1 MAERRSPVGWLVPCA
16 LVVGILFLLCLL
28 GSVAQADV
36 IHLKNKTTIE
46 GAIKRE
52 TDTQVVI
59 VTDAGTL
66 YIDRADIERIERK
79 RFEPV
84 DIPKPQAPPQPQPE
98 AEATPTPEQP
108 AARPERPPGAP
119 DKRELQFDALQE
131 LDLSPVNYWL
141 RALLVTKSET
151 ATEVGRDHVGYNHTV
166 LAPLRDKSGYRLT
179 VESVLLRYSRRLD
192 SYLVMEVITNRRFE
206 PISYT
211 AESLSPRSHIKVT
224 GEKKGDGLVL
234 TTITKEGTSLR
245 TIDYPADSCMLDSSM
260 YHLLAGGALSAGS
273 KRQYKFFDLI
283 SGLKGVEQVEVV
295 RPESVRALDRTF
307 DTWVVK
313 TRTLM
318 LESPPIEVHRWM
330 SQPTESRPAGR
341 LLKVEVGEG
350 AIVYQAATEAQATA
364 GVKDLVDALGLSS
377 QLFGSGGPAGAGD

>member
-1 MAERRSPVGWLVPCA
+1 MAKRRSPVGWLVPCA

-28 GSVAQADV
+28 GSAAQADV
-36 IHLKNKTTIE
+36 IYLKNKTTIE
-46 GAIKRE
+46 GVIKRE

-84 DIPKPQAPPQPQPE
+84 DIPRPQAPPQPQPE

-108 AARPERPPGAP
+108 GARPERPPGAP
-119 DKRELQFDALQE
+119 DKPELHFDALQE

-151 ATEVGRDHVGYNHTV
+151 ATEVSRDHVGYNHTV

-192 SYLVMEVITNRRFE
+192 SYLVMEVITNRKFE
-206 PISYT
+206 PIGYT
-211 AESLSPRSHIKVT
+211 AESLGRRSHIKVT

-234 TTITKEGTSLR
+234 TTITNEGTSSR
-245 TIDYPADSCMLDSSM
+245 TIEYPADSCILDSSM
-260 YHLLAGGALSAGS
+260 YHLLTGGALSAGS
-273 KRQYKFFDLI
+273 KRQYRFFDLI

-295 RPESVRALDRTF
+295 RAESVRALDRTF

-313 TRTLM
+313 TRILM
-318 LESPPIEVHRWM
+318 PESPPIEVHRWM

-364 GVKDLVDALGLSS
+364 GVKELVDALGLTN

>member
-1 MAERRSPVGWLVPCA
+1 MAKRRPPVGWLVPCA
-16 LVVGILFLLCLL
+16 LVAGILFLLCLL

-36 IHLKNKTTIE
+36 IYLKNKTTIE
-46 GAIKRE
+46 GVIKRE

-84 DIPKPQAPPQPQPE
+84 DIPKPQAPPPPQPVVE
-98 AEATPTPEQP
+98 RAEATPTPEQP
-108 AARPERPPGAP
+108 GPRPT
-119 DKRELQFDALQE
+119 DKRELHFDALQE

-141 RALLVTKSET
+141 RALLVTKTET
-151 ATEVGRDHVGYNHTV
+151 ATEVSRDHVGYNHTV
-166 LAPLRDKSGYRLT
+166 LGPLRDKSGYRLT

-192 SYLVMEVITNRRFE
+192 SYLVMEVITNRKFE
-206 PISYT
+206 PVSYT
-211 AESLSPRSHIKVT
+211 AESLGRRWHIKVT

-234 TTITKEGTSLR
+234 TTITNEGTSLR
-245 TIDYPADSCMLDSSM
+245 TIEYPADSCILDSSM
-260 YHLLAGGALSAGS
+260 YHLLAGGALSADS
-273 KRQYKFFDLI
+273 KRQYRFFDLI

-295 RPESVRALDRTF
+295 RAESVRALDREF

-318 LESPPIEVHRWM
+318 PESPPIEVHRWI

-350 AIVYQAATEAQATA
+350 AIVYQATTEAQATA
-364 GVKDLVDALGLSS
+364 GVKELVDALGLSN

>member
-1 MAERRSPVGWLVPCA
+1 MARRCSPVGWLVPCA

-28 GSVAQADV
+28 GSVAEADV
-36 IHLKNKTTIE
+36 IYLKNKTTID

-84 DIPKPQAPPQPQPE
+84 DVPKPQAPPQPQPAVE
-98 AEATPTPEQP
+98 RAEATPTPEQP
-108 AARPERPPGAP
+108 GPRPT
-119 DKRELQFDALQE
+119 DKRELHFDALQE

-141 RALLVTKSET
+141 RALLVTKSEI

-166 LAPLRDKSGYRLT
+166 LAPLRDKSGYRLA

-206 PISYT
+206 PIGYT
-211 AESLSPRSHIKVT
+211 IESLSPRSHIKVT

-234 TTITKEGTSLR
+234 TTITNEGTSLR
-245 TIDYPADSCMLDSSM
+245 TIEYPADSCMLDSSM
-260 YHLLAGGALSAGS
+260 YHLLAGDALSAGS

-295 RPESVRALDRTF
+295 RAESVRALGRTF

-313 TRTLM
+313 ARILM

-364 GVKDLVDALGLSS
+364 GVKELVDALG
-377 QLFGSGGPAGAGD
+377 